1 MSRTTL
7 QDLREHLFDTIER
20 LKEGN
25 DPNADPKDTIDIK
38 RAKAI
43 REVAAEIVASAKVEV
58 DAIRILAKADN
69 PDNTRKMLA
78 NSNVINIVPDQD
90 H

>member
-1 MSRTTL
+1 MAGTTL

-25 DPNADPKDTIDIK
+25 DPDADPKDAIDIK

-43 REVAAEIVASAKVEV
+43 REVASEIVASAKVEI
-58 DAIRILAKADN
+58 DAIRILAKAEN
-69 PDNTRKMLA
+69 PENTRKMLA
-78 NSNVINIVPDQD
+78 GSKVIHIDSNQK
-90 H
+90 